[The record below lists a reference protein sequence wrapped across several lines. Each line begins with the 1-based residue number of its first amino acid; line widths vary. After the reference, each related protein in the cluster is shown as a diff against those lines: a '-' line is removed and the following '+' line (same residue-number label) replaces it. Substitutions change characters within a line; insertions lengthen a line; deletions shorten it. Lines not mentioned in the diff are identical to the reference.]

1 MRWRLGG
8 SRRNVPA
15 MFAFLAPVLALLISL
30 FLLQIG
36 ASLSGTLIPLRGYA
50 EGFPTPLIGALGTA
64 YFGGFVIGCFVAPLI
79 VRRVGYIR
87 SFAALC
93 AISAVAVMVM
103 PLVPDAIVWLVLRVL
118 GGAAAS
124 SIYAVIE
131 SWLNDKTDRAHRGAT
146 FSIYQVLMF
155 IGSLSGQNMLGL
167 AEVTAPDLFIYS
179 TALIVLALVPVAMT
193 RRESPAPPT
202 RVRID
207 IRWAISMSPIAAFG
221 CLCVGLSNGSSW
233 SLAPVFVSSQ
243 GFTAQHSGWFMMAFL
258 LGGALGQYPVGWI
271 SDRLD
276 RRWVIM
282 GVAAA
287 SGALGLVLSF
297 EYGGEFTVLAAT
309 MFCYGLV
316 SLTIYSLCVAHVND
330 VVDPTRRMEIASA
343 MLLFYSIGAAI
354 GPLLASTIIDA
365 TSFASLYRFTAVGHA
380 AIASFAIWRMIRRPR
395 VPADDRP
402 AFVVTMP
409 RTAPVVSDLDP
420 VDNDQDDVAETEPER
435 TKDN

>member
-1 MRWRLGG
+1 MRWRGG
-8 SRRNVPA
+8 AARRKVA
-15 MFAFLAPVLALLISL
+15 TMFAFLAPVIALLVSL

-64 YFGGFVIGCFVAPLI
+64 YFGGFVIGCFLAPLL

-93 AISAVAVMVM
+93 AISAVAVMVL
-103 PLVPDAIVWLVLRVL
+103 PLFPDPVIWLVLRVL

-124 SIYAVIE
+124 SLYAVIE
-131 SWLNDKTDRAHRGAT
+131 SWLNEKTDREHRGAT

-167 AEVTAPDLFIYS
+167 ADVSTPDLFTYA

-193 RRESPAPPT
+193 RRESPSPPT
-202 RVRID
+202 RVKID
-207 IRWAISMSPIAAFG
+207 IRWAISMSPIATFG
-221 CLCVGLSNGSSW
+221 CLCVGLTNGSSW

-271 SDRLD
+271 SDRID

-282 GVAAA
+282 GVAAV
-287 SGALGLVLSF
+287 SGALGLALSF
-297 EYGGEFTVLAAT
+297 EYGGSFETLAAT
-309 MFCYGLV
+309 MFFYGLV
-316 SLTIYSLCVAHVND
+316 SLTIYSLCVAHIND
-330 VVDPTRRMEIASA
+330 MADPQRRMEIASA
-343 MLLFYSIGAAI
+343 MLLFYSVGASI
-354 GPLLASTIIDA
+354 GPLVVSAIIDA
-365 TSFASLYRFTAVGHA
+365 TTFASLYRFTAVGHG
-380 AIASFAIWRMIRRPR
+380 AIAIFAVWRMIRRPR
-395 VPADDRP
+395 TPTDDR
-402 AFVVTMP
+402 ASFVVTMP

-420 VDNDQDDVAETEPER
+420 MMDEPDDKGR
-435 TKDN
+435 K